1 MAALTSEQLDLA
13 SSLVQDDLPTKLRC
27 AICSKLAVNAYRLPC
42 CETAICQNCQSTLPP
57 SCPVCEHSPVSAGD
71 CTVYKSLRTTIKVF
85 LKTEEKKREAARPKA
100 NGSAPTTPLQSTPTP
115 ASTQVQIQLQSQPPE
130 ASAITISA
138 PDVAG
143 PEHVANGSGEPLNPA
158 VENTNGPNS
167 EEQALAA
174 DSIKPETTAKLV
186 EHQDQDVQTE
196 GARDSETQALPTDET
211 PGDDG
216 DKDDTAAEAGTSQS
230 DQAGM
235 SFGFDSM
242 NNNFNM
248 NMGNGDM
255 NQMQMMMAMQNGMN
269 PAAFG
274 TFPMMGM
281 MDPMMMQNMMMSG
294 GFNAQGM
301 GMNGMNMNM
310 GMGMSGFGGNDD
322 WNGQQSWNV
331 AQDNFNPNAPG
342 MGNGDFGNFNAN
354 FRTGNYGHHNQYNDY
369 RRGGYGFRGRGR
381 GRGFHGGYGRG
392 GYHQNYNNNNNVV
405 PAGGAEGTINATA
418 QSHSNI
424 SSDVDEFGRTLP
436 ATETQEQNS
445 VTQANQESQ
454 GAHDA
459 GSTSS
464 VVKDLVPAS
473 DTTHGDKS
481 AQDDNVSTANGYV
494 QMNGSSS
501 GSAFS
506 IQGAVPDV
514 PLNAPTG
521 PKAMRQGLPNTSLHN
536 LRARGYMVQEEA
548 PRAGTAEQDLVMST
562 EERPPS
568 RSSSLRSRREP
579 NVNHLDH
586 AEERDIDRK
595 DEVKDGATDRGRS
608 PTRSVSKPRG
618 SPRNRSRD
626 RKESRRHGFH
636 RSRSVSVDTRNG
648 DSSSKNPRSSRQS
661 TREVDDVK
669 VRSRRDKLEET
680 SRSASPSGR
689 DYKRSSNRGRRERSR
704 DRDRDRVR
712 DRDRDRDRSRDRD
725 RDRDRGRD
733 RDRDDK
739 RRDRDRHRDRDSD
752 RDRDRDRDRHRK
764 SKHRSSHRDRNEG
777 RERDRER
784 VRDRDSLREKDRSR
798 DRETRERRHES
809 KRSTNAPPTPKE
821 SSDRGFNPPTG
832 PRGSFS
838 IKGAGS
844 KQNFEI
850 KGATSRSSNSQ
861 RRESQDSRRPS
872 QSSAAGQRSGSG
884 ASGKDPHTLE
894 REARDRERLLKEAQR
909 IAGMASLAGRGS
921 GKRSRDVD
929 DDRGGRRKSRRDTD
943 DEERMRRVEAER
955 DARRWD

>member
-1 MAALTSEQLDLA
+1 MAALTAEQLDLA

-42 CETAICQNCQSTLPP
+42 CETAICQNCQSTLPS

-100 NGSAPTTPLQSTPTP
+100 NGSAPTTPVQSTPTP
-115 ASTQVQIQLQSQPPE
+115 APTQVQDQSHSQPHEEP
-130 ASAITISA
+130 AVKSSSAADATGSE
-138 PDVAG
+138 PL
-143 PEHVANGSGEPLNPA
+143 ANGSGGTVDPA
-158 VENTNGPNS
+158 TETTDGPIS
-167 EEQALAA
+167 EEQAPAA
-174 DSIKPETTAKLV
+174 DSTQPATTANIV
-186 EHQDQDVQTE
+186 EHQDQDVQTGE
-196 GARDSETQALPTDET
+196 AKESGAQALADET

-216 DKDDTAAEAGTSQS
+216 DKDDDTIVEAGTNQS

-235 SFGFDSM
+235 SIGFDSM
-242 NNNFNM
+242 NNNFSM

-255 NQMQMMMAMQNGMN
+255 NQMQMMMAIQNGMN
-269 PAAFG
+269 PSAFG

-310 GMGMSGFGGNDD
+310 GMGMNGFGGNDD

-342 MGNGDFGNFNAN
+342 MGNGDFGNFNAT

-381 GRGFHGGYGRG
+381 GRGFYGGYGRG
-392 GYHQNYNNNNNVV
+392 GYHQSYNNNNVM
-405 PAGGAEGTINATA
+405 PTGRAEGPVNGAA
-418 QSHSNI
+418 QSHSNT
-424 SSDVDEFGRTLP
+424 SGDVDEFGRTLP

-445 VTQANQESQ
+445 ANQNNQDAQS
-454 GAHDA
+454 AHDA

-473 DTTHGDKS
+473 DTTPGDKL
-481 AQDDNVSTANGYV
+481 AQDDDVSAANGYAH
-494 QMNGSSS
+494 MNGSSS
-501 GSAFS
+501 GGAFP
-506 IQGAVPDV
+506 IQGALPDV

-548 PRAGTAEQDLVMST
+548 PKASPAEPTLVSLT
-562 EERPPS
+562 EERPRS
-568 RSSSLRSRREP
+568 RSSSLQSRREP
-579 NVNHLDH
+579 NVNHLDRP
-586 AEERDIDRK
+586 EERDIDRK
-595 DEVKDGATDRGRS
+595 DDAKDDESGRGRS
-608 PTRSVSKPRG
+608 ATRSVSKPRG
-618 SPRNRSRD
+618 SRSRSRG
-626 RKESRRHGFH
+626 RKESRRHEH
-636 RSRSVSVDTRNG
+636 YHSRSVSVNNRNG
-648 DSSSKNPRSSRQS
+648 DSSSKKPRSSRHS
-661 TREVDDVK
+661 TRDVDDARI
-669 VRSRRDKLEET
+669 RSRRDKVEER
-680 SRSASPSGR
+680 SRSASPNDR
-689 DYKRSSNRGRRERSR
+689 DYKRPSNRGRRERSR
-704 DRDRDRVR
+704 DRDRDRPR
-712 DRDRDRDRSRDRD
+712 DRDRDRERERERE
-725 RDRDRGRD
+725 
-733 RDRDDK
+733 RDDK

-752 RDRDRDRDRHRK
+752 RDRDRDRHRK
-764 SKHRSSHRDRNEG
+764 SKHRSSYHDRNED
-777 RERDRER
+777 RERDRDR
-784 VRDRDSLREKDRSR
+784 ARDRDSMREKDRSR
-798 DRETRERRHES
+798 DRETKERRHEK
-809 KRSTNAPPTPKE
+809 KRSTNVSPIPKE
-821 SSDRGFNPPTG
+821 SSERGFNPPTG

-861 RRESQDSRRPS
+861 RRESRDSRRPS
-872 QSSAAGQRSGSG
+872 QSSAAGQKSASG

-909 IAGMASLAGRGS
+909 IAGMASLAGRSG
-921 GKRSRDVD
+921 GKRSREVD
-929 DDRGGRRKSRRDTD
+929 DDKGGRRKSRRDMD